1 MRYVFIINNTAGKG
15 KHQEGIKT
23 KIKEYFSKNG
33 TDYKIIET
41 EYQGHAEEIAR
52 KEAETGD
59 ELRIF
64 ACGGEG
70 TGYEV
75 INGVVGF
82 SNVSYGIIPCGS
94 ANDFVRG
101 LGGDKPFLD
110 IEEQINGEA
119 VPIDLIKADDRYC
132 INGCS
137 VGMDAMVARDM
148 SLFKN
153 WPLVSGKMAYTLAIV
168 KTFLKK
174 LGVKIRLKVD
184 DEDYGEV
191 SCLFAVIANGA
202 YYGGGYKG
210 APDAIAFDGKLNF
223 TKVDVI
229 SKFTV
234 LRFLGKYK
242 SGTHGSLSCCQLREC
257 EEMCFEAESKLPV
270 NLDGEIVV
278 TDKMH
283 FSLKRNALEF
293 VVPRSLASTDE
304 FRRKFFGN
312 NIAFTTNVK

>member
-15 KHQEGIKT
+15 KHQKGIKAE
-23 KIKEYFSKNG
+23 IKEYFNNNSG
-33 TDYKIIET
+33 EYKIIET

-52 KEAETGD
+52 NEAETGD

-75 INGVVGF
+75 INGIVGF
-82 SNVSYGIIPCGS
+82 NNVSYGIIPCGS

-110 IEEQINGEA
+110 IGQQINGEI
-119 VPIDLIKADDRYC
+119 VPIDLIKAGDRYC

-153 WPLVSGKMAYTLAIV
+153 LPFVSGKMAYTLAIV

-184 DEDYGEV
+184 GEDYGNV
-191 SCLFAVIANGA
+191 DCLFAVIANGA

-210 APDAIAFDGKLNF
+210 APNAVAFDGKLNF

-229 SKFTV
+229 SKLTV

-242 SGTHGSLSCCQLREC
+242 SGTHASLSCCQLREC
-257 EEMCFEAESKLPV
+257 EEMYFESEKELPV

-278 TDKMH
+278 TDKMN
-283 FSLKRNALEF
+283 FSLKKNALE
-293 VVPRSLASTDE
+293 L
-304 FRRKFFGN
+304 
-312 NIAFTTNVK
+312 

>member
-1 MRYVFIINNTAGKG
+1 MRYVFIINRTAGKG
-15 KHQEGIKT
+15 KCQEEIKA
-23 KIKEYFSKNG
+23 KIEEYFANKD

-41 EYQGHAEEIAR
+41 EYRGHAEELAR

-59 ELRIF
+59 ALRIF

-75 INGVVGF
+75 INGIVVFG
-82 SNVSYGIIPCGS
+82 NVSYGIIPCGS

-110 IEEQINGEA
+110 IENQVDGIS
-119 VPIDLIKADDRYC
+119 VPIDLIKAGDRYS

-148 SLFKN
+148 ILFKN
-153 WPLVSGKMAYTLAIV
+153 LPLVSGSMAYTLAIV

-174 LGVKIRLKVD
+174 LGVKLKLKVD
-184 DEDYGEV
+184 GEDYGNV

-210 APDAIAFDGKLNF
+210 APDAVAFDGKLNF

-229 SKFTV
+229 SKLSV
-234 LRFLGKYK
+234 LKFLGKYK
-242 SGTHGSLSCCQLREC
+242 RGEHRALSCCQLKEC
-257 EEMCFEAESKLPV
+257 EEMYFESNEELPV
-270 NLDGEIVV
+270 NLDGEIIV

-283 FSLKRNALEF
+283 FSLKKNALEF
-293 VVPRSLASTDE
+293 IVPKSLYKTQE
-304 FRRKFFGN
+304 FKRKFLGN
-312 NIAFTTNVK
+312 NVAFAGCEE